1 MWRRTEVTLL
11 LNAPAEL
18 KIIDIVAFVAAADTG
33 SFSQAALLHGCSQSM
48 ISRRVQELEAAVG
61 GRLFSRTGRGAQLTE
76 LGAAVLPQA
85 RALLGHAGQFLE
97 QATSTQDQPSGTVHV
112 ALPRWA
118 ADGPVAAL
126 ANQIAQR
133 YPKIR
138 LVIHETYTRDA
149 VDGLAAGRLD
159 IGIFNSPSPAEP
171 PNAQRLFASDLV
183 LLGRR
188 GAPLV
193 ARPTVALAALD
204 GARVVTPPTPN
215 QIEAILSTVLK
226 DRGIRLK
233 IDLEINSGAMLRE
246 AVRHSDR
253 YGITLVHGIKG
264 DLAQGD
270 LAAARIVEPS
280 LTLHTFC
287 ASGPKH
293 RISNASRA
301 VEKCVVA
308 IMCAHHQ
315 LVMRLMP
322 DSGQEA
328 PG

>member
-1 MWRRTEVTLL
+1 MGRTGVNLL

-18 KIIDIVAFVAAADTG
+18 KIIDVVAFVATADTG

-48 ISRRVQELEAAVG
+48 ISRRVQELEAAAG
-61 GRLFSRTGRGAQLTE
+61 GRLFGRTGRGVRLTE
-76 LGAAVLPQA
+76 LGGALLPQA
-85 RALLGHAGQFLE
+85 RALLGQAGQFLE

-112 ALPRWA
+112 ALPRWS

-126 ANQIAQR
+126 VNQIARR

-138 LVIHETYTRDA
+138 LVIHETYTRDT

-159 IGIFNSPSPAEP
+159 IGIFNGTSPAEP

-193 ARPTVALAALD
+193 AGPTVPLAALD

-226 DRGIRLK
+226 DRGIQLG

-246 AVRHSDR
+246 VVRHSDR
-253 YGITLVHGIKG
+253 YGIALVHGIKG
-264 DLAQGD
+264 DLAHHD

-287 ASGPKH
+287 ATGPKH
-293 RISNASRA
+293 RISHASRA

-308 IMCAHHQ
+308 IMRAHHAS
-315 LVMRLMP
+315 VMRLMP
-322 DSGQEA
+322 GPAVHS